1 MLKVHFNFL
10 PNRISTRNN
19 ILLYRGEI
27 LVNSLKAN
35 RGKGR
40 GFKEA
45 GALPENVYAKGLKY
59 ASNVV
64 VVVVD
69 VGKQTTILI
78 FDGIKYASMIFY
90 LYPATSSPPKLLLS
104 GMSMQMVRRI
114 E

>member
-1 MLKVHFNFL
+1 M
-10 PNRISTRNN
+10 
-19 ILLYRGEI
+19 
-27 LVNSLKAN
+27 VNSLKAN